1 MLGSAALLVLAAP
14 GISSPR
20 RVGAVG
26 APASNPSAASV
37 DIGSAVVVERDRAI
51 VVAGLSRRGGR
62 YQFGLAR
69 YRPSGT
75 LDRRFGR
82 GGRVLTSFPRGGSG
96 NAALAEQPDG
106 KLVVAGAAWVA
117 TNQSVF
123 GIGRYTRRGRLD
135 PSFGRGGTV
144 MTPAPAPPRG
154 RFSVTYVGG
163 LVLQR
168 DGKLVVAGARTNIK
182 DRLGIALSR
191 YTSGGT
197 LDPIFGV
204 RGKVETDLGSRSGAA
219 SSGVAL
225 QADGKIVTA
234 GYSSLPHLAAA
245 RFTTRGALDAGFG
258 SAGIVVTPVGGW
270 SEAGGVA
277 IQPDRRI
284 VVAASASLSKRGVQL
299 AVVRYLPNGRVDT
312 SFGVN
317 GTVVTNFAVNGR
329 PAIAIQPDGKIVVAC
344 GVGNPRRFGLARYDA
359 RGALDPTFGDGG
371 KVRTRFAEASTAHA
385 VALQGDG
392 KIVVAGS
399 SGGDFALARYT
410 VDGELDES
418 FGTGGLVTTPL
429 GPAWVARR

>member
-1 MLGSAALLVLAAP
+1 MLLVLAAP

-20 RVGAVG
+20 RGGAAG
-26 APASNPSAASV
+26 EPASDRSPASV
-37 DIGSAVVVERDRAI
+37 DIGDAVVVGRDGAI

-69 YRPSGT
+69 YRPNGT
-75 LDRRFGR
+75 LDPRFGT

-96 NAALAEQPDG
+96 DAALAEQPDG
-106 KLVVAGAAWVA
+106 KLVVAGAVRAA
-117 TNQSVF
+117 TNQTVF
-123 GIGRYTRRGRLD
+123 GIGRYTRRGGRLD

-144 MTPAPAPPRG
+144 MTPAPAPRRG
-154 RFSVTYVGG
+154 TFSLTYAGG

-182 DRLGIALSR
+182 DRLGIALAR
-191 YTSGGT
+191 YTSAGT
-197 LDPIFGV
+197 LDPTFGV

-219 SSGVAL
+219 ESGVAL

-234 GYSSLPHLAAA
+234 GYSSMPHLAAA
-245 RFTTRGALDAGFG
+245 RFTSRGALDGGFG
-258 SAGIVVTPVGGW
+258 SAGTVVTPVGAW

-284 VVAASASLSKRGVQL
+284 LVAASAFVPHSGVQL

-312 SFGVN
+312 SFGVD

-329 PAIAIQPDGKIVVAC
+329 PAIAIQRDGKIVVAC
-344 GVGNPRRFGLARYDA
+344 GVGNPRRFGLARYDT
-359 RGALDPTFGDGG
+359 RGALDPTFGEGG
-371 KVRTRFAEASTAHA
+371 KVRARFAKASTAHA

-392 KIVVAGS
+392 KIVVTGS
-399 SGGDFALARYT
+399 SGGDFALARYS

-418 FGTGGLVTTPL
+418 FGTGGLVTTAL